1 MTRLSYRTSPVEH
14 VVLRD
19 GVVVVAV
26 DDEQRVALIRHTAPL
41 HGEMLSVPGGMVEE
55 GETSRAAAER
65 ELAEET
71 GLSAADWERVGEFVP
86 VPYSTQRL
94 SIFLATGLVC
104 GTPHLEAHE
113 IDAGFRLEWWPLV
126 DALGRVRDGEV
137 RLSGSALALL
147 LVTERLGQVAS

>member
-26 DDEQRVALIRHTAPL
+26 DDEHRVALIRHTAPL

-55 GETSRAAAER
+55 GESSRAAAER

-71 GLSAADWERVGEFVP
+71 GLSAADWERVGEFVGAPDGDEERVGASGGRHGQASSPHGWNDQP
-86 VPYSTQRL
+86 VSST
-94 SIFLATGLVC
+94 TM
-104 GTPHLEAHE
+104 
-113 IDAGFRLEWWPLV
+113 
-126 DALGRVRDGEV
+126 DGPSNDPE
-137 RLSGSALALL
+137 S
-147 LVTERLGQVAS
+147 